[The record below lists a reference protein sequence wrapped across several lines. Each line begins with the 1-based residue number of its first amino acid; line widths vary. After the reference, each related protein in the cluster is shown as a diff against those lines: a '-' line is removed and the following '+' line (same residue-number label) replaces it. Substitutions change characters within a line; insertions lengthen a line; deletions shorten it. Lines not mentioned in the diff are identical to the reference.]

1 MPIESVLPCNHIILC
16 RPLLL
21 LSSIFPSIR
30 VFSNESLLPIGWP
43 KYWSS
48 SVSPSNEYSG
58 LISFRMDWLDLFAV
72 RRTLKSLLQY
82 HSSFVHQFF
91 SAHPSVWSNSH
102 MTTGKI
108 ITLTIRTFVG
118 KVRSLLFNM
127 LSRFVVA
134 FLPGSKR
141 LLMSWLQSPHTVILE
156 PKEIASVTVSTFSPS
171 VCHEMMRP
179 AAMTL
184 VFWMLSFESAFS
196 LSSFPHLQLVL
207 NKICSYCFKKRKNVA
222 LSNT

>member
-1 MPIESVLPCNHIILC
+1 MSDSFAAPGTAARQAPLSSALSRSLLKFTSIELVLPSSHLLLSL
-16 RPLLL
+16 PLLL
-21 LSSIFPSIR
+21 LPSILPGIR
-30 VFSNESLLPIGWP
+30 IFSNESTLCIRWP
-43 KYWSS
+43 NYWGFSFSISS
-48 SVSPSNEYSG
+48 SNEYSG

-91 SAHPSVWSNSH
+91 NAHPSVWSNSH

-184 VFWMLSFESAFS
+184 VF
-196 LSSFPHLQLVL
+196 
-207 NKICSYCFKKRKNVA
+207 
-222 LSNT
+222 